1 MLYWP
6 HYYQCLKRC
15 TDLDACYAGDMHV
28 NIGHARNTNSYVS
41 ATCGSYF
48 VGSALLQCML
58 EKPIFV
64 ELDGLDFGED
74 KTVGK
79 IIHYNRCKVQYVS
92 CKWFNNEEVYSPN
105 AHIKMKKVAS
115 AEIREDTVLRG
126 RDEQSELK

>member
-1 MLYWP
+1 
-6 HYYQCLKRC
+6 
-15 TDLDACYAGDMHV
+15 
-28 NIGHARNTNSYVS
+28 
-41 ATCGSYF
+41 
-48 VGSALLQCML
+48 ML

-64 ELDGLDFGED
+64 EPDGLDFGED

-79 IIHYNRCKVQYVS
+79 MIHYNRCKVQYVS

-126 RDEQSELK
+126 RDEQSELKREYDDMVRHLEQDEQRTKA